1 MLFFMGKYKS
11 KKVEDG
17 GYLWNGGDAYA
28 NKCSNLQ
35 KGDAYL
41 SALETIELLLGF
53 GMFIIALIQLI
64 VNLPKNDKK

>member
-1 MLFFMGKYKS
+1 M
-11 KKVEDG
+11 
-17 GYLWNGGDAYA
+17 
-28 NKCSNLQ
+28 

>member
-1 MLFFMGKYKS
+1 MLFFMGKFRS

-35 KGDAYL
+35 KGDAYS
-41 SALETIELLLGF
+41 SALETIDLLLGV
-53 GMFIIALIQLI
+53 GMFIITLIQLI
-64 VNLPKNDKK
+64 VNLLKNDKK

>member
-1 MLFFMGKYKS
+1 MAKYKS

-28 NKCSNLQ
+28 SKCSNLL

>member
-1 MLFFMGKYKS
+1 MLFFMGKFRS

-28 NKCSNLQ
+28 SKCSNLL

-64 VNLPKNDKK
+64 VNLLKNDKK